1 MSTCSLGSVTK
12 LTQIIKMQG
21 KVRTDYIQICKL
33 IYQLN
38 NKVNDSWQLWD
49 VKLTWAERLIQ
60 LRKDDQCRLDGKLWK
75 LNS

>member
-21 KVRTDYIQICKL
+21 NVRIEYIQICKL

-49 VKLTWAERLIQ
+49 VKPTQLAFLI
-60 LRKDDQCRLDGKLWK
+60 LSFDIVDT
-75 LNS
+75 

>member
-21 KVRTDYIQICKL
+21 KVRTEYIQICKL

-38 NKVNDSWQLWD
+38 NKVNDS
-49 VKLTWAERLIQ
+49 ERFE
-60 LRKDDQCRLDGKLWK
+60 DYQCRLDDKL
-75 LNS
+75 

>member
-38 NKVNDSWQLWD
+38 NKVNDS
-49 VKLTWAERLIQ
+49 
-60 LRKDDQCRLDGKLWK
+60 
-75 LNS
+75 